1 MAEAPVKDVFADD
14 EDSGVEDDQRVIDE
28 VEEAEQKAGA
38 EEAATKAGDDDIE
51 VVLAE
56 EEAKAEAEDDDK
68 EDDDKSLAAVPG
80 AEEPEAEGDE
90 VGDDLKDLSKNM
102 QKRIARERRIR
113 DREREEAQTA
123 IVKERGQRIEAERR
137 SLTAHK
143 NLTEVLLV
151 NIDGQIK
158 AKSTE
163 LKALLNAAATG
174 EEGATEKQ
182 VDVQGELDDLRAKK
196 REIED
201 AKVSLA
207 NQTEEFERQAKVI
220 PVTAPKISQT
230 TQSWLGQNKWF
241 GKKGFAAETLLVRDL
256 DVRLAG
262 ARMDKGSPE
271 YFRELNRQIKAEMP
285 DLDVK
290 VRRAFKPDRGVR
302 SAVAPVSRSSTSV
315 QTNAAGKRRVTLDRA
330 DLQNMRNYKID
341 TSDPKAVALYAR
353 EKLAASKGAE

>member
-1 MAEAPVKDVFADD
+1 MAEAPVKDVFD
-14 EDSGVEDDQRVIDE
+14 EDDDTGVEDDHRVVDE
-28 VEEAEQKAGA
+28 AEEAEEKAGA

-56 EEAKAEAEDDDK
+56 EEKADEEPDK
-68 EDDDKSLAAVPG
+68 EDEDDKDLAAVPG
-80 AEEPEAEGDE
+80 TEEPEAEGDE

-196 REIED
+196 REIEG

-207 NQTEEFERQAKVI
+207 NQTEEFERQAMAV
-220 PVTAPKISQT
+220 PVTAPKISPE

-241 GKKGFAAETLLVRDL
+241 GRKGFFAETVAVRQL
-256 DVRLAG
+256 DIQLAG
-262 ARMDKGSPE
+262 ERGDKGSVE
-271 YFRELNRQIKAEMP
+271 YFKELNRRIRTEIP
-285 DLDVK
+285 DLGVK
-290 VRRAFKPDRGVR
+290 VKRAFKPDRGVR